1 MQHRMKASEF
11 AYEGEGV
18 GGLKTLEERAR
29 EQSKN
34 LQEKYMN
41 NQRKNAKLFED
52 DSEEGNASLI
62 QEEEMKQNQGSPRSK
77 DDNRSNL
84 VKKLFYKES
93 TASNSNLRQT

>member
-1 MQHRMKASEF
+1 MANRFDIKKQNSDF
-11 AYEGEGV
+11 GYDEGI

-62 QEEEMKQNQGSPRSK
+62 QEEEQQ
-77 DDNRSNL
+77 
-84 VKKLFYKES
+84 
-93 TASNSNLRQT
+93 LRDK